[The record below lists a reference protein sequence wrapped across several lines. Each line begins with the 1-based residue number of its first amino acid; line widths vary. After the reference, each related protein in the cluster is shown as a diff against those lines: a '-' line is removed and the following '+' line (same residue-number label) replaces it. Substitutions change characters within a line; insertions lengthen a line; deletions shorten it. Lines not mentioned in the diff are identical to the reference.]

1 LFLRFVLYFRK
12 VFNLR
17 GNKYAS
23 SSDEEILKVY
33 RHTQDVAAWAALYE
47 RYMHLVYGVC
57 MNILRDKKKSEDAS
71 MYLFESLPEL
81 ILRYKIEHF
90 KSWLFTVTRN
100 HCYLIEKK
108 TIRERHTAYQFLSE
122 ANGEETEESN
132 AVHAMDHLPS
142 CLEIL
147 KNEQY
152 QCVEL
157 FYLQQ
162 KSYQEIVEI
171 TGFSLNKVK
180 SYIQN
185 GKRNLRNCLES
196 KR

>member
-1 LFLRFVLYFRK
+1 

>member
-1 LFLRFVLYFRK
+1 MFLRFVLYFRK